1 MAEQEVENEKNPL
14 EDLVQYSLDQDFN
27 NANKVFNDVISVKL
41 NDVLDQEKIKLAN
54 QLYNGQPAE
63 EDDTEGDEDQLEL
76 DLDNE
81 EDGGDVSAGQRIAL
95 KTKRPKKSPVLMW
108 KSKWQTTSHQTT
120 TPEGTK
126 KTEMKKYL
134 IKIS

>member
-14 EDLVQYSLDQDFN
+14 EDLVQYSLDQVFN

-81 EDGGDVSAGQRIAL
+81 EDGGDVSAEAEDSI
-95 KTKRPKKSPVLMW
+95 
-108 KSKWQTTSHQTT
+108 
-120 TPEGTK
+120 EDEE
-126 KTEMKKYL
+126 TEEEPSSDVEVKMADDEP
-134 IKIS
+134 SDDDTGGDEENGDEEVSN

>member
-1 MAEQEVENEKNPL
+1 MSEMAKELIQ
-14 EDLVQYSLDQDFN
+14 QALDQDFN

-63 EDDTEGDEDQLEL
+63 ADDTEGDEDQLEL

-81 EDGGDVSAGQRIAL
+81 EDGGDVDVEAESGI
-95 KTKRPKKSPVLMW
+95 
-108 KSKWQTTSHQTT
+108 
-120 TPEGTK
+120 EDEE
-126 KTEMKKYL
+126 TEEESDTDDEVEMEDDEL
-134 IKIS
+134 LDDDTGGDEEN

>member
-81 EDGGDVSAGQRIAL
+81 EDGGDVSAEAEDSIEDEE
-95 KTKRPKKSPVLMW
+95 TKEEPSSDVEVKMADDEPSDDDTGGDEENGDEEV
-108 KSKWQTTSHQTT
+108 SN
-120 TPEGTK
+120 
-126 KTEMKKYL
+126 
-134 IKIS
+134 

>member
-54 QLYNGQPAE
+54 QIYNGQPAE
-63 EDDTEGDEDQLEL
+63 ADDTEGDEDQLEL

-81 EDGGDVSAGQRIAL
+81 EDGGDVDVEAESGIEDEEAEEESDIDDE
-95 KTKRPKKSPVLMW
+95 V
-108 KSKWQTTSHQTT
+108 
-120 TPEGTK
+120 
-126 KTEMKKYL
+126 EMEDDEL
-134 IKIS
+134 LDDDTGGDEEN

>member
-81 EDGGDVSAGQRIAL
+81 EDGGDVSAEAENSIEDEEAEEESG
-95 KTKRPKKSPVLMW
+95 SDV
-108 KSKWQTTSHQTT
+108 
-120 TPEGTK
+120 EV
-126 KTEMKKYL
+126 EMADYEP
-134 IKIS
+134 SDDDTGGDEENGDEEVSN

>member
-81 EDGGDVSAGQRIAL
+81 EDGGDVSAEAEDSI
-95 KTKRPKKSPVLMW
+95 
-108 KSKWQTTSHQTT
+108 
-120 TPEGTK
+120 EDEE
-126 KTEMKKYL
+126 TEEEPSSEVEVKMADDEP
-134 IKIS
+134 SDDDTGGDEENGDEEVSN

>member
-81 EDGGDVSAGQRIAL
+81 EDGGDVSAEAEDSI
-95 KTKRPKKSPVLMW
+95 
-108 KSKWQTTSHQTT
+108 
-120 TPEGTK
+120 EDEE
-126 KTEMKKYL
+126 TEEESSSDVEVEMADDEP
-134 IKIS
+134 SDDDTGGNEENGDEEVSN

>member
-81 EDGGDVSAGQRIAL
+81 EDGGDVSAEAEDSI
-95 KTKRPKKSPVLMW
+95 
-108 KSKWQTTSHQTT
+108 
-120 TPEGTK
+120 EDEE
-126 KTEMKKYL
+126 TEEESSSDVEVEMADDEPSDDDTGGDKENGDEEV
-134 IKIS
+134 SN

>member
-63 EDDTEGDEDQLEL
+63 
-76 DLDNE
+76 
-81 EDGGDVSAGQRIAL
+81 
-95 KTKRPKKSPVLMW
+95 
-108 KSKWQTTSHQTT
+108 
-120 TPEGTK
+120 
-126 KTEMKKYL
+126 
-134 IKIS
+134 

>member
-41 NDVLDQEKIKLAN
+41 NDVLDQEKIKLAD

-81 EDGGDVSAGQRIAL
+81 EDGGDVGAEAEGSYEDEETEEEFSSDVGVEMEDDEL
-95 KTKRPKKSPVLMW
+95 
-108 KSKWQTTSHQTT
+108 
-120 TPEGTK
+120 PEDDGEWSEENWNK
-126 KTEMKKYL
+126 
-134 IKIS
+134 

>member
-81 EDGGDVSAGQRIAL
+81 EDGGDVSAEAEDSI
-95 KTKRPKKSPVLMW
+95 
-108 KSKWQTTSHQTT
+108 
-120 TPEGTK
+120 EDE
-126 KTEMKKYL
+126 KTEEESSSDVEVEMADDEP
-134 IKIS
+134 SDDDTGGDEENGDEEVSS

>member
-81 EDGGDVSAGQRIAL
+81 EDGGDVGAEAESSYEDEETEEESGSDVGVEMEDDEL
-95 KTKRPKKSPVLMW
+95 
-108 KSKWQTTSHQTT
+108 
-120 TPEGTK
+120 PEDDG
-126 KTEMKKYL
+126 EW
-134 IKIS
+134 SEEN

>member
-81 EDGGDVSAGQRIAL
+81 EDGGDVSAEAENSI
-95 KTKRPKKSPVLMW
+95 
-108 KSKWQTTSHQTT
+108 
-120 TPEGTK
+120 EDEE
-126 KTEMKKYL
+126 TEEESSSDVEVEMADDESSNDDTGGDKENGDEEV
-134 IKIS
+134 SN

>member
-81 EDGGDVSAGQRIAL
+81 EDGGDVSAEAEDSI
-95 KTKRPKKSPVLMW
+95 
-108 KSKWQTTSHQTT
+108 
-120 TPEGTK
+120 EDEE
-126 KTEMKKYL
+126 TEEESSSDVEVKMADDEP
-134 IKIS
+134 SDDDTGGDEENGDEEVSN

>member
-81 EDGGDVSAGQRIAL
+81 EDGGDVSAEAENSI
-95 KTKRPKKSPVLMW
+95 
-108 KSKWQTTSHQTT
+108 
-120 TPEGTK
+120 EDEE
-126 KTEMKKYL
+126 TEEESGSDVEVEMADDEP
-134 IKIS
+134 SDDDTGGNEENGDEEVSN

>member
-81 EDGGDVSAGQRIAL
+81 EDGGDVSAEAENSIEDEEAEEESG
-95 KTKRPKKSPVLMW
+95 SDV
-108 KSKWQTTSHQTT
+108 
-120 TPEGTK
+120 EV
-126 KTEMKKYL
+126 EMADYEP
-134 IKIS
+134 SDDDTGGDEENGDEEVSS

>member
-1 MAEQEVENEKNPL
+1 MDNSPAYENFSNKMTSMRGGVGGSPIL
-14 EDLVQYSLDQDFN
+14 KRRKI

-81 EDGGDVSAGQRIAL
+81 EDGGDVSAEA
-95 KTKRPKKSPVLMW
+95 
-108 KSKWQTTSHQTT
+108 
-120 TPEGTK
+120 EGSYEDEE
-126 KTEMKKYL
+126 TEEESGSDVEVEMADDEP
-134 IKIS
+134 SDDDTGGDEEN